1 MTTRQDG
8 PMHPG
13 DGFGLTA
20 DPSAYVPRLALETA
34 LTQLQ
39 EAVARPPAC
48 AALIGEPGLG
58 KTLLLRVLAER
69 VEGAFES
76 LYVPF
81 PRLAPHELWAWLA
94 AALGVAGSGDD
105 RVAVLA
111 HAQRS
116 RDDGLGLLL
125 LVDDGGALPPETR
138 TELIGTCRAPG
149 LALVMAFSTDDRALL
164 AQLPTDVRR
173 VELGPP
179 MTLPE
184 LRSYVRARLRRVDPS
199 GIISARLGAHRMAE
213 LHEASGGVP
222 ARVHVLLDA
231 WLRGRRVESL
241 PPGIARPAPRPA
253 APPAAAPSP
262 PPVAPTASP
271 PPAASAAQPVVPI
284 AAAPLPRDD
293 AEEDEPTETPAS
305 GFRVERGPRRR
316 PPRPDDGD
324 ERQTF
329 FRRSRRR
336 GGVRVLPAVL
346 LVLLLAGVWYATS
359 EPGRALLFERERGE
373 SAPPPDV
380 AAAPPGEPPAFE
392 PAPPADFEFEPLAAE
407 PSPPAEAE
415 PAPPLEPPRAP
426 EAEPTLEPPIA
437 AAPEPQAP
445 PDEAPPAREPEP
457 LPEPEPA
464 PDVAAAPPPAPS
476 REPELPA
483 PPAPP
488 PAAATEPEP
497 APTVLALPVRPP
509 PPGARLSVNAEPW
522 AEIRLDGRSLGQTPL
537 GEVPLSPGRHRVS
550 ATMPDG
556 SVVERT
562 VEARSGD
569 VYVTFP

>member
-1 MTTRQDG
+1 MKTRQEG
-8 PMHPG
+8 PAHPG

-34 LTQLQ
+34 LTALQ

-48 AALIGEPGLG
+48 AALVGEPGLG

-116 RDDGLGLLL
+116 RDDGMGLLL
-125 LVDDGGALPPETR
+125 LIDDAGALPPETR
-138 TELIGTCRAPG
+138 RELLGTCRVPG
-149 LALVMAFSTDDRALL
+149 LALVMAFSSDDGALL
-164 AQLPTDVRR
+164 AELPDDVRR
-173 VELGPP
+173 VEMGPP

-184 LRSYVRARLRRVDPS
+184 LRAYVRTRLRRVDPS
-199 GIISARLGAHRMAE
+199 GIISARLGTNRMAE

-231 WLRGRRVESL
+231 WLRGRRAESL
-241 PPGIARPAPRPA
+241 PPGLVRPA
-253 APPAAAPSP
+253 ARPGAPAAPA
-262 PPVAPTASP
+262 A
-271 PPAASAAQPVVPI
+271 PAASASPTARPLVPI
-284 AAAPLPRDD
+284 AAAPLPPDD
-293 AEEDEPTETPAS
+293 HDEDEATETPGS
-305 GFRVERGPRRR
+305 SYRVERGPRARTKRR
-316 PPRPDDGD
+316 DAE

-336 GGVRVLPAVL
+336 GSVRILPAVV

-359 EPGRALLFERERGE
+359 QPGRALLSDADERVDAGGV
-373 SAPPPDV
+373 PPPDV
-380 AAAPPGEPPAFE
+380 AAAPPGEAPEFE
-392 PAPPADFEFEPLAAE
+392 PAAPPEFQPEPEPLAAE
-407 PSPPAEAE
+407 PSP
-415 PAPPLEPPRAP
+415 LP
-426 EAEPTLEPPIA
+426 EAELAAPPEPEPPAAAAAELLPEPEIA
-437 AAPEPQAP
+437 AAPEPEPAV
-445 PDEAPPAREPEP
+445 EAPPPPVPEP
-457 LPEPEPA
+457 QREPEPEPA
-464 PDVAAAPPPAPS
+464 PDVAAAPPPAPV

-483 PPAPP
+483 APTPP
-488 PAAATEPEP
+488 PAAVEPEP
-497 APTVLALPVRPP
+497 RSAPPVLALPASPP
-509 PPGARLSVNAEPW
+509 RPGARLSVNAEPW

-537 GEVPLSPGRHRVS
+537 GEVPLAPGRHRVS

-556 SVVERT
+556 SVIERA

-569 VYVTFP
+569 VYLTFP